1 MGGSERRTYAPT
13 VRGAAMASA
22 DGINRVA
29 DALFQVAKAQRALAV
44 QACRQ
49 ANYSEALLEV
59 HKVQLGVTK
68 ALEEELLRKSG
79 KIPEY
84 EPFVVEDDESS

>member
-1 MGGSERRTYAPT
+1 MSGAEGRTYAPT

-29 DALFQVAKAQRALAV
+29 DAIFQVAKAQRALAA
-44 QACRQ
+44 QALLQ
-49 ANYSEALLEV
+49 NKLAGDLLEV
-59 HKVQLGVTK
+59 QKAQLGVTK

-84 EPFVVEDDESS
+84 EPFVVKEGDII